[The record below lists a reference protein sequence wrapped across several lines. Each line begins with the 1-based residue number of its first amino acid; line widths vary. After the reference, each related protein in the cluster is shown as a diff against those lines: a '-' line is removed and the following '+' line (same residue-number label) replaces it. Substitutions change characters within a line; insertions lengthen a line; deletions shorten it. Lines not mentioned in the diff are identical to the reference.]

1 MKNKTE
7 CECDVTSNTE
17 CHYTPAPPGSV
28 LGSTI
33 FFLKTTWSHVPN
45 PMQNKSTCRP
55 LFSPP
60 PPPPSLC
67 EVKWMV
73 VCVCVTL
80 TVYTVL
86 FIDFLF
92 SWFFLD
98 KNKNKLSSS
107 LCSSKLIVH
116 TTTLGLS
123 FLFFLFYAHHQ
134 LWNVA
139 KLLGLPQYKY
149 GPISSIDDNQQM
161 KW

>member
-7 CECDVTSNTE
+7 CECDVTSSTE

-33 FFLKTTWSHVPN
+33 FLLKTTWSHV

-55 LFSPP
+55 LFSLPPLPP
-60 PPPPSLC
+60 PPPPPPPHLC

-73 VCVCVTL
+73 VCACV

-123 FLFFLFYAHHQ
+123 FLFFSFYAHHQ

-139 KLLGLPQYKY
+139 QTTG
-149 GPISSIDDNQQM
+149 IATV
-161 KW
+161 